1 MTEYETG
8 RVFAHKGKGGSLEF
22 ASRFVVDAD
31 RECSHLVQKRSVG
44 MSGLYKL
51 LEFFSTHW
59 TRRSAETA
67 LRPPRE
73 TLAVE
78 PT

>member
-8 RVFAHKGKGGSLEF
+8 RVFAHKGKFLEF

-31 RECSHLVQKRSVG
+31 RECSRLVEKRSVG
-44 MSGLYKL
+44 MSGLYKV
-51 LEFFSTHW
+51 LEFFSTQW
-59 TRRSAETA
+59 IRRSAETA
-67 LRPPRE
+67 LGPPRE